1 MDMREK
7 LLHAAARVYARTG
20 FRGATTRLIAQEA
33 GVNEITLFRHFG
45 SKDALLQQA
54 LAHIGLGVGLVKL
67 PIRPEQP
74 EQELRSW
81 AFGHFTHFHEQ
92 RSLVRRVLGEVDE
105 RPQILAS
112 INEKP
117 DGSACELCEYLQR
130 LREHGL
136 IDADA
141 DLEAAS
147 CMLTGAIFTEAITRD
162 VLPDMYKQ
170 SADETIGRYVHLF
183 LRALG
188 HRAKPAR
195 PPAKRA
201 NRANRVRSGV
211 RS

>member
-7 LLHAAARVYARTG
+7 LLHAAARVFARTG

-45 SKDALLQQA
+45 SKEALIQAA

-67 PIRPEQP
+67 PDNPTNPGR
-74 EQELRSW
+74 ELNEW
-81 AFGHFTHFHEQ
+81 ATAKFTHFYEQ

-105 RPQILAS
+105 RPDILAL

-117 DGSACELCEYLQR
+117 DGSACELREYLEPLQKR
-130 LREHGL
+130 GL
-136 IDADA
+136 IDAKG
-141 DLEAAS
+141 DLETAS
-147 CMLTGAIFTEAITRD
+147 CMLIGAIFTEAITRD
-162 VLPDMYKQ
+162 ILPDMYKQ

-183 LRALG
+183 LRSLG
-188 HRAKPAR
+188 LRSRPAQR
-195 PPAKRA
+195 PKVK
-201 NRANRVRSGV
+201 RANRVRSRA